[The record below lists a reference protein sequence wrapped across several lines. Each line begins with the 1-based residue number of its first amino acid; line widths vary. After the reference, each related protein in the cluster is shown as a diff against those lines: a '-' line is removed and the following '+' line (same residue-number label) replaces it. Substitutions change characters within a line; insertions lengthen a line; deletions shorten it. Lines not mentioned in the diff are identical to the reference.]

1 MYQKINVYVANLEK
15 IWKNWQINILK
26 LVLYYPPLFTMFCI
40 LMIFSAGR
48 IFALFVWSSSFEYVL
63 CVWTCGYFGGLYFM
77 NFLEDPQ
84 LGLGQ
89 YALHKQ
95 QLQAREIWVGNFE
108 KYTLQMQKLSLKAK
122 FVGMEISWNIAIH
135 IPATGENLLYL
146 SFFLWVSRISPNSPP
161 SWGICTRSLSLYQ
174 RESKLP
180 ISRMS
185 K

>member
-1 MYQKINVYVANLEK
+1 MFTLQ
-15 IWKNWQINILK
+15 IWKNWQVNILK
-26 LVLYYPPLFTMFCI
+26 LLLYYPTLFTVFCI
-40 LMIFSAGR
+40 LMLLSAGR
-48 IFALFVWSSSFEYVL
+48 IFALLVWSSSFEHML
-63 CVWTCGYFGGLYFM
+63 CVWTCEYIGGLYFM

-146 SFFLWVSRISPNSPP
+146 SFFCGFQEFPLIPTLLRNMHKKFE
-161 SWGICTRSLSLYQ
+161 SLSKGIQ
-174 RESKLP
+174 TSNIKNVQITSRKLFT
-180 ISRMS
+180 
-185 K
+185 